1 MKRTWIM
8 KDDSFDYH
16 EFYIEVIERL
26 TDEDDPWAQD
36 LFAWWNV

>member
-1 MKRTWIM
+1 M

-26 TDEDDPWAQD
+26 IDADDPWVQD
-36 LFAWWNV
+36 LFAWWNVYV